1 METGVS
7 YKEAIV
13 TTDNYVQNILEKT
26 NDVFFASL
34 LSAID
39 KHSFSEE
46 RLDVK
51 LLPHRILRISK
62 DFVIYNNLKFRI
74 S

>member
-26 NDVFFASL
+26 NDV
-34 LSAID
+34 
-39 KHSFSEE
+39 SFCVTFE
-46 RLDVK
+46 R
-51 LLPHRILRISK
+51 
-62 DFVIYNNLKFRI
+62 Y
-74 S
+74 